1 MLVKNLLPLH
11 QIGQHTSV
19 LVNGPSSSTFRHKSF
34 ALFTSWLIPTQKKL
48 FIFFV
53 HRLAYNTRA
62 KNKKTNPSC
71 CFICG
76 KGKLIHFVEIDR
88 ILPFRGQSNVRDR
101 QEVSIENLGN
111 GLFEGTWLTCLP
123 EKTRYKSASGEAS
136 V

>member
-34 ALFTSWLIPTQKKL
+34 ALFTSWLISTQKKTYL
-48 FIFFV
+48 SFLYID
-53 HRLAYNTRA
+53 LLITRVR
-62 KNKKTNPSC
+62 KIKQVETNPSC

-88 ILPFRGQSNVRDR
+88 ILPFRGQTNVRDC

-111 GLFEGTWLTCLP
+111 GLFERDLAHL
-123 EKTRYKSASGEAS
+123 ASLENKI
-136 V
+136 

>member
-1 MLVKNLLPLH
+1 MANSDSVKN
-11 QIGQHTSV
+11 
-19 LVNGPSSSTFRHKSF
+19 
-34 ALFTSWLIPTQKKL
+34 L

-88 ILPFRGQSNVRDR
+88 ILPFRGQTNVRDC

-111 GLFEGTWLTCLP
+111 GLFERDLAHL
-123 EKTRYKSASGEAS
+123 ASLENKI
-136 V
+136 

>member
-34 ALFTSWLIPTQKKL
+34 ALFTSWLIPTPSKTYL
-48 FIFFV
+48 SFLYID
-53 HRLAYNTRA
+53 LLITRVR
-62 KNKKTNPSC
+62 KIKQVEPNPSC

-76 KGKLIHFVEIDR
+76 KGKLIHFVEKDR
-88 ILPFRGQSNVRDR
+88 ILPFRGQTNVRDC

-111 GLFEGTWLTCLP
+111 GLFDGTWLNCLP
-123 EKTRYKSASGEAS
+123 
-136 V
+136 